1 MKFNN
6 FLLYEFKISLQLTK
20 KFKTIIDIATKIKN
34 KNANIKQNMI
44 WWDQMFGSWS
54 QILHYSKI

>member
-44 WWDQMFGSWS
+44 
-54 QILHYSKI
+54 

>member
-1 MKFNN
+1 MKLKYPFNLWKLKKI
-6 FLLYEFKISLQLTK
+6 LLTLQK
-20 KFKTIIDIATKIKN
+20 KIKDTN
-34 KNANIKQNMI
+34 VTIKQNMI